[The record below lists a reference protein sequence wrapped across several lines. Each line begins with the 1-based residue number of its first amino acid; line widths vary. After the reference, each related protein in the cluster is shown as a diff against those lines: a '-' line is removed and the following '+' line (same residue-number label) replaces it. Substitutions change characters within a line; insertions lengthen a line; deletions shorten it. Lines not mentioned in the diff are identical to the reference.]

1 MGKEIFRG
9 FKFGMILQI
18 AIGPICIF
26 IFQTAC
32 KYGFFMGEM
41 GVLAAVLVDTIYI
54 LAAIWGVGILI
65 EKNQNAKKYLKFFQS
80 SNNIFLTTLILTL
93 SSPLTIVFWA
103 GVFSTKIIEEEMTKK
118 EIYIW
123 CRSSIINFIFS

>member
-41 GVLAAVLVDTIYI
+41 GVLDAVLVDII
-54 LAAIWGVGILI
+54 VGIVLI
-65 EKNQNAKKYLKFFQS
+65 YFAIKLLIKKYK
-80 SNNIFLTTLILTL
+80 
-93 SSPLTIVFWA
+93 
-103 GVFSTKIIEEEMTKK
+103 
-118 EIYIW
+118 
-123 CRSSIINFIFS
+123 

>member
-41 GVLAAVLVDTIYI
+41 GVLDAVLVDII
-54 LAAIWGVGILI
+54 VGIVLI
-65 EKNQNAKKYLKFFQS
+65 YFAIKLLIKKDKEENGELK
-80 SNNIFLTTLILTL
+80 
-93 SSPLTIVFWA
+93 
-103 GVFSTKIIEEEMTKK
+103 
-118 EIYIW
+118 
-123 CRSSIINFIFS
+123 

>member
-41 GVLAAVLVDTIYI
+41 GVLAAVLVDII
-54 LAAIWGVGILI
+54 VGIVLI
-65 EKNQNAKKYLKFFQS
+65 YFAIKLLIKNDKEENGELK
-80 SNNIFLTTLILTL
+80 
-93 SSPLTIVFWA
+93 
-103 GVFSTKIIEEEMTKK
+103 
-118 EIYIW
+118 
-123 CRSSIINFIFS
+123 

>member
-1 MGKEIFRG
+1 
-9 FKFGMILQI
+9 MILQI

-41 GVLAAVLVDTIYI
+41 GVLAAVLVDAIYI

-65 EKNQNAKKYLKFFQS
+65 EKIKMLRNTWNFLEQLYL
-80 SNNIFLTTLILTL
+80 LYLELI
-93 SSPLTIVFWA
+93 
-103 GVFSTKIIEEEMTKK
+103 
-118 EIYIW
+118 IY
-123 CRSSIINFIFS
+123 

>member
-41 GVLAAVLVDTIYI
+41 GVLDAVLVDII
-54 LAAIWGVGILI
+54 VGIFLI
-65 EKNQNAKKYLKFFQS
+65 YFAIKLLIKKDKEDNGELK
-80 SNNIFLTTLILTL
+80 
-93 SSPLTIVFWA
+93 
-103 GVFSTKIIEEEMTKK
+103 
-118 EIYIW
+118 
-123 CRSSIINFIFS
+123 